1 MNLETQTLDTI
12 KDDLHCG
19 RITLAQANVQM
30 VRAERVRLITNSVPR
45 DVRKAL
51 NDAVKRGELG
61 HVAKDGDKPEA
72 YFHPTFEYMVPGE
85 RNEYA
90 DRKARDTA
98 AALLRTMVRMSDLHP
113 ATNPTPAK
121 E

>member
-1 MNLETQTLDTI
+1 MELQGSTLDKI
-12 KDDLHCG
+12 KDDLHAR

-30 VRAERVRLITNSVPR
+30 VLSERVRLITNSVPR

-72 YFHPTFEYMVPGE
+72 YFHPTFAYMVAGE

-90 DRKARDTA
+90 DRKARATA
-98 AALLRTMVRMSDLHP
+98 AALMATMVHAKDLP
-113 ATNPTPAK
+113 QG
-121 E
+121 